1 MNGKVTNTAWDEW
14 MVKYGQIPFRLV
26 ALVGII
32 SVTQAGFFVEK
43 FTASGQ
49 IAAIFG
55 QLGAPSSAVLV
66 VLLGII
72 EAIFVITA
80 LLGFYPRVPAAIMFI
95 EMIFAMFYQGP
106 VVNNITM
113 MMAAYFI
120 AVYGT
125 GKLSIRDPDW
135 IEIYA
140 WMQEVRGNE
149 PAVSSA

>member
-1 MNGKVTNTAWDEW
+1 MSEKVTNTIWEEW
-14 MVKYGQIPFRLV
+14 MIKYGQIPFRLA

-80 LLGFYPRVPAAIMFI
+80 VLGLYPRIPAAIMFI

-140 WMQEVRGNE
+140 WM
-149 PAVSSA
+149 